1 MLAEAPRGLVERYDS
16 ALVDLDGV
24 VYLGTTPVPH
34 AVPALLAART
44 AGMRLVYVTNN
55 ASRPPAQV
63 AEVLTQIG
71 LAASPGEVATS
82 GEAMLDVLARGLP
95 PDATVL
101 VCGSPGLATQV
112 REAGWRVVP
121 DASAAPD
128 GVVVGYDP
136 ELTYARLA
144 EAALA
149 IGQGARWVCTNAD
162 VSLPSP
168 RGRLP
173 GTGSIAAAL
182 RAATGRTPLIAGKPG
197 PALHRV
203 AAARAGGQDP
213 LVVGDR
219 LDTDIEGARRAGFPS
234 LLVLSGVTTP
244 AELLDAPPRRRP
256 DYVGRDLRALHE
268 AHPRTLVGP
277 PGHARCGAARAVADP
292 TGLLTV
298 TLGHGGAPA
307 APDGLDPL
315 RAAAAACWTAPG
327 PRAYRVRRVLGSLT
341 TAAASS

>member
-1 MLAEAPRGLVERYDS
+1 MLAEAAHGLVERYDS
-16 ALVDLDGV
+16 ALLDLDGV

-44 AGMRLVYVTNN
+44 AGMRLAYVTNN
-55 ASRPPAQV
+55 ASRTPVQV
-63 AEVLTQIG
+63 AEVLSRIG
-71 LAASPGEVATS
+71 LAVSPGEITTS
-82 GEAMLDVLARGLP
+82 GEALLDVLARELP
-95 PDATVL
+95 VDSTVL
-101 VCGSPGLATQV
+101 VCGSPGLASQV

-121 DASAAPD
+121 DASAAPG

-197 PALHRV
+197 PALHRL
-203 AAARAGGQDP
+203 AAARSGGQHP

-219 LDTDIEGARRAGFPS
+219 LDTDIEGAWRAGFPS

-244 AELLDAPPRRRP
+244 AELLAAPPRRRP

-277 PGHARCGAARAVADP
+277 PGHARCGAARAVADAA
-292 TGLLTV
+292 GLVTV
-298 TLGHGGAPA
+298 TLGRGGAPGSL
-307 APDGLDPL
+307 DGLDPL

-327 PRAYRVRRVLGSLT
+327 PRSYRLRRVQGDLT
-341 TAAASS
+341 SAAASS